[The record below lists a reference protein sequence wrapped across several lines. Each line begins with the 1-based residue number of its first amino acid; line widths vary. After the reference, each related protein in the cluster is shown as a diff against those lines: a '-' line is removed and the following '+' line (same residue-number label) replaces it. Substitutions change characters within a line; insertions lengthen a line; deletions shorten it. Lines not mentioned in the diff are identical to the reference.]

1 MKAYNYSIF
10 MCWPLLIL
18 DDTEPN
24 TQIHIKLNC
33 NEYHK
38 EEEHGTKA
46 IYIRDTDTAKKAKEG
61 FLWEGLIELVSERQ
75 GWRSPGGGG
84 PGRRKKKGR
93 RILREI

>member
-38 EEEHGTKA
+38 EEEHGTKT
-46 IYIRDTDTAKKAKEG
+46 IYIWDTDAAKKAKED
-61 FLWEGLIELVSERQ
+61 FL
-75 GWRSPGGGG
+75 
-84 PGRRKKKGR
+84 
-93 RILREI
+93 

>member
-1 MKAYNYSIF
+1 MKGYNYSIF
-10 MCWPLLIL
+10 MSWPLLIL

-24 TQIHIKLNC
+24 TQTHIKLNC

-38 EEEHGTKA
+38 EEEHGTKT
-46 IYIRDTDTAKKAKEG
+46 IYIRDTDAAKKAKEA

-75 GWRSPGGGG
+75 GWGSPGGWG
-84 PGRRKKKGR
+84 PGWKKKKGR

>member
-1 MKAYNYSIF
+1 

-38 EEEHGTKA
+38 EEEHGTKT
-46 IYIRDTDTAKKAKEG
+46 IYIRDTDAAKKAKED
-61 FLWEGLIELVSERQ
+61 FL
-75 GWRSPGGGG
+75 
-84 PGRRKKKGR
+84 
-93 RILREI
+93 